1 LHTLEKYFPESDTE
15 YIRNKYSR
23 LADDL
28 ARIELIK
35 TRLSG
40 RADAIT
46 PGQIENLLDALT
58 EEKGWSSASTRNH
71 HHNLFSRLPAG
82 HHAQQGKRKSG
93 AWSPAQAGKQFARAV
108 PDARRREETAQG
120 YPVKCGMGRA

>member
-1 LHTLEKYFPESDTE
+1 LHTLEKYFPECETE

-23 LADDL
+23 PADDL

-58 EEKGWSSASTRNH
+58 
-71 HHNLFSRLPAG
+71 
-82 HHAQQGKRKSG
+82 KRKDG
-93 AWSPAQAGKQFARAV
+93 VVRLRETTTTILFLSPTGWASCTAR
-108 PDARRREETAQG
+108 
-120 YPVKCGMGRA
+120 